1 MRAEPWFP
9 IGHRPAESLSLRA
22 LRHAGPGWQIY
33 EADGPRR
40 VLFASPSLAQS
51 WIGSGLLPEGLLKA
65 VEFGDATY
73 RFLASPAGF
82 LLAPIDALAR
92 PDTKADGLAFAI
104 ALKESRRRAGEAVSF
119 HDALYV
125 EQHSRLLPTFSVSP
139 RVDDSYVLGTWLSS
153 GVHVSTESAR
163 RLASLTGWMPR
174 SALREI
180 IQAAGLEKARSLEGE
195 AKEDARVERAL
206 VEEEGAETERRG
218 EKRGPFR
225 LPGRP
230 ELERFFNEH
239 IIDIALH
246 PEKYQ
251 ALGIHFPPSVV
262 LEGPPGCGKTF
273 AVERLGEYLDW
284 PVYHMDAEQ
293 VGSPYIH
300 ETSRKIAQLFDKAM
314 DNAPSMIVI
323 DEMEAFLA
331 DRGAGLGGSTH
342 RLEEVGEFLRRIPE
356 ANQKRVLVIGMTN
369 RIDLIDQAVIRRGR
383 FDHVIR
389 VGLPSREELG
399 HLLDALLSKLPRA
412 DDLRRDEALDA
423 LTGRPLS
430 DAAFVVRE
438 AARLAARDSKKE
450 VDNPSLQRALAS
462 LPREESSRA
471 IGFGRRERNEQP

>member
-1 MRAEPWFP
+1 AGFLYRRALQVVRSVAPPLLEPPALPRADRAGQPMPPQRRHGQAAGGGGPPLGPADRRSVGARPPGVGQHRQGLKMRAEPWFP

-139 RVDDSYVLGTWLSS
+139 RVDDGYVLGTWLSS

-239 IIDIALH
+239 IIDIAPH

-273 AVERLGEYLDW
+273 AVE
-284 PVYHMDAEQ
+284 
-293 VGSPYIH
+293 
-300 ETSRKIAQLFDKAM
+300 
-314 DNAPSMIVI
+314 
-323 DEMEAFLA
+323 
-331 DRGAGLGGSTH
+331 
-342 RLEEVGEFLRRIPE
+342 
-356 ANQKRVLVIGMTN
+356 
-369 RIDLIDQAVIRRGR
+369 
-383 FDHVIR
+383 
-389 VGLPSREELG
+389 
-399 HLLDALLSKLPRA
+399 
-412 DDLRRDEALDA
+412 
-423 LTGRPLS
+423 
-430 DAAFVVRE
+430 
-438 AARLAARDSKKE
+438 
-450 VDNPSLQRALAS
+450 
-462 LPREESSRA
+462 
-471 IGFGRRERNEQP
+471 